1 MSRSRLPSAPAS
13 ARFISIDLQ
22 NVRLSLGGKPVL
34 RGIDWHI
41 RPGQRWAL
49 IGPNGA
55 GKTQL
60 LKLLAGDVWPS
71 PASPASRQL
80 RRYHYRGESFDDPYG
95 IKQEIAYLG
104 AERQDRYEHY
114 GWNHRVET
122 VVGTGLHRTDIA
134 LEPLTAHARLRIA
147 RLLRRL
153 RIDALARRR
162 FLTLSY
168 GERRLVLLAR
178 ALAWAPKLLLL
189 DELFNGLDAPN
200 REHVQHCLQLLGR
213 SALPWVLTSHRAED
227 IPATATHLC
236 ELSAG
241 RITRRSRLGTSARR
255 MLAAAEVAV
264 VGHALASTAL
274 PGTRSSAA
282 PRTLRPRRGVLV
294 ALENVSVWREGVA
307 VLRQLTLQVRRG
319 DCWVV
324 HGANGSGKSSFI
336 QLLHGDLSAA
346 SGGSITRAGIVSGVP
361 LALFKRRVGLVSPE
375 LQLLQPRDLRVEEIV
390 GSGLHASIG
399 LNATLTAAQRRRAR
413 DALRRV
419 GALSLAARPLRELSY
434 GQQRRVLFARALVRR
449 PAMLLLDE
457 PHAGVDVR
465 TRNGLRSLVQRAFDG
480 GVAVVIVTH
489 HPDEWPRGATHELE
503 LARSRVIYCGALRP
517 RSAPRRKHQA

>member
-1 MSRSRLPSAPAS
+1 MPRFRLPSAPAS

-49 IGPNGA
+49 LGPNGA

-60 LKLLAGDVWPS
+60 LKLLAGDVWPN
-71 PASPASRQL
+71 PASPASAQL
-80 RRYHYRGESFDDPYG
+80 RRYRYRGESFQDPYG

-134 LEPLTAHARLRIA
+134 LEPLTAPARLRIA

-153 RIDALARRR
+153 RIDALSQRR

-189 DELFNGLDAPN
+189 DEIFNGLDAPN
-200 REHVQHCLQLLGR
+200 RARVQHCLQLLSR

-227 IPATATHLC
+227 VPASATHLC
-236 ELSAG
+236 ELAAG
-241 RITRRSRLGTSARR
+241 RITRRSRLGARTR
-255 MLAAAEVAV
+255 RLLAGADLAAADA
-264 VGHALASTAL
+264 ALPSTAL
-274 PGTRSSAA
+274 PAARSRAA
-282 PRTLRPRRGVLV
+282 ARARRGGGVLV
-294 ALENVSVWREGVA
+294 ALEKVSVWREGVA
-307 VLRQLTLQVRRG
+307 VLRQLTLQIRRG
-319 DCWVV
+319 DCWVI
-324 HGANGSGKSSFI
+324 HGANGAGKSSFI

-346 SGGSITRAGIVSGVP
+346 AGGSITRAGIESGVP

-375 LQLLQPRDLRVEEIV
+375 LQLLQPRHVRAEEIV
-390 GSGLHASIG
+390 ASGLHASIG
-399 LNATLTAAQRRRAR
+399 LDATLSAAQRLRAR
-413 DALRRV
+413 RALRRV

-434 GQQRRVLFARALVRR
+434 GQQRRVLFARALVRG
-449 PAMLLLDE
+449 PVMLLLDE
-457 PHAGVDVR
+457 PHAGVDAR
-465 TRNGLRSLVQRAFDG
+465 TRTGLRSLVQRAFDG
-480 GVAVVIVTH
+480 GITVVIVTH
-489 HPDEWPRGATHELE
+489 HRDEWPRGATHELE
-503 LARSRVIYCGALRP
+503 LARSQVIYCGALRP
-517 RSAPRRKHQA
+517 RPARRRKHQA